1 MTFTYDLTTDIGA
14 VRLYIGDR
22 AEGDGILPSGDNY
35 TDEEI
40 EAILARLNDDV
51 EAASVVLLES
61 AARRWG
67 TMVDVTMGPLKEAY
81 SQASKSLMSLAG
93 KMREDY
99 DVAVSACAVTFDR
112 EDGYSEAADENDYQ

>member
-1 MTFTYDLTTDIGA
+1 MTFTYDLSTDIGT
-14 VRLYIGDR
+14 VRLYTGDR
-22 AEGDGILPSGDNY
+22 VENDGILPGGDNY

-40 EAILARLNDDV
+40 EAILGRLDNDV
-51 EAASVVLLES
+51 ESASVVLLES

-81 SQASKSLMSLAG
+81 SQASRTLMSLAS

-99 DVAVSACAVTFDR
+99 DVAVSACTVTFDR